1 MEHVHQTSMELGH
14 IREDS
19 DTEHN
24 RQSSVELGPGENGME
39 PGPHGGMGMRLNSGG
54 MGWGHDRMG
63 MGTEGMELGSEGMG
77 MGLGSEGMGMVESD
91 QMEQRRS
98 PRDSLLDVSHHPS
111 YCNHQWYTSIAPST
125 HACSRCRGDPCCI
138 ISPPTD
144 PNRPPTAGPPAAS
157 GVPPPPPHPPQLT
170 PHTSPL
176 TVREL
181 RHTTRP
187 HEVDIILYFCFSPAD
202 PLLEEEEEEE
212 GGEGG
217 GEEGGE
223 VFHYDAANRMIA
235 SATPI
240 HTAEVPIYRYMS
252 TLYCIGHRMS
262 CMLIT
267 CLFVCLII
275 CCLLVCWFICLFVY
289 LYRRG

>member
-39 PGPHGGMGMRLNSGG
+39 PGPHGGMGMRLNSDG

-63 MGTEGMELGSEGMG
+63 LGTEGMGLGTEGMG
-77 MGLGSEGMGMVESD
+77 MGLGSEGMGMMEND

-111 YCNHQWYTSIAPST
+111 YYNHQWYTSIAPST

-144 PNRPPTAGPPAAS
+144 PNRLPTAGPPAAS

-176 TVREL
+176 TVREDMY
-181 RHTTRP
+181 HTTSRSRHHFMFLFLSCRP
-187 HEVDIILYFCFSPAD
+187 TVGGGGGGGGGGGRGSRR
-202 PLLEEEEEEE
+202 
-212 GGEGG
+212 GGERG
-217 GEEGGE
+217 
-223 VFHYDAANRMIA
+223 
-235 SATPI
+235 
-240 HTAEVPIYRYMS
+240 VP
-252 TLYCIGHRMS
+252 L
-262 CMLIT
+262 
-267 CLFVCLII
+267 
-275 CCLLVCWFICLFVY
+275 
-289 LYRRG
+289 